1 MSKENH
7 GNHHGHHDHG
17 HAQHKSGGGLHKD
30 WRAWTVVLIMVAAM
44 AVYILSFDESIEPGE
59 PEQQEVPAAAE

>member
-1 MSKENH
+1 MSKESH
-7 GNHHGHHDHG
+7 GNHHDHN
-17 HAQHKSGGGLHKD
+17 HPQHTGGRGLHKD

-44 AVYILSFDESIEPGE
+44 AVYVLSFDESIEPGE